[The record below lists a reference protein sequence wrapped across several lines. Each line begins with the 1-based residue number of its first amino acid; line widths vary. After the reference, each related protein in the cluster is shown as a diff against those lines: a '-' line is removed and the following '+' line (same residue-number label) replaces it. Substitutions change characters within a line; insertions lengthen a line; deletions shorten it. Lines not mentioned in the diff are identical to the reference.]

1 MDERIHAQIVAGEI
15 TALTLD
21 TSIFD
26 RAGLAM
32 EAGLL
37 AQLSQFRDSDI
48 RLVIAS
54 TVANEVRRHLAENA
68 EKATG
73 ALQNALRDTG
83 RHQALPAAVQQQVA
97 EAVDAASMETRNRA
111 CQRFDDWVA
120 RVGATVLNEAQFA
133 SIAEV
138 MRRYEA
144 AEPPFGASGNK
155 KHEFPDAVALSTL
168 EGWATTNGTKILA
181 VTQDNDWRRYGA
193 QSRRL
198 VVVDDLADALA
209 GLQRLAEANEVADRF
224 AVSLEDGDPLE
235 LGKELLASLQ
245 RHDGS
250 IEFNVEADSQF
261 SFAEEGVDV
270 AFERIELGDPRDARA
285 NFETV
290 SYGDGEAVIK
300 VVASVTTA
308 IDVHFSFERWD
319 SVDREYMSMGSATIS
334 RTEEIE
340 FEALVTVAIDVP
352 PGEMTIESVEIL
364 PTVHRLN
371 FGEIEPD
378 WMSDP
383 DNYDS
388 REED

>member
-32 EAGLL
+32 ESGLL

-48 RLVIAS
+48 RLVVAS

-68 EKATG
+68 EKAAG
-73 ALQNALRDTG
+73 ALQNALRDAG
-83 RHQALPAAVQQQVA
+83 RHQALPAAVQQQIA
-97 EAVDAASMETRNRA
+97 EAIDAGSMEVRNRA
-111 CQRFDDWVA
+111 RQRFDDWVA
-120 RVGATVLNEAQFA
+120 RAGATVLNEAEFA

-168 EGWATTNGTKILA
+168 EGWAATTGTKILT

-198 VVVDDLADALA
+198 VVIDDLADALA
-209 GLQRLAEANEVADRF
+209 GLQRLAAANEVADRF
-224 AVSLEDGDPLE
+224 AASLEDGDPLE
-235 LGKELLASLQ
+235 LGKELLGALHL
-245 RHDGS
+245 HDGS

-261 SFAEEGVDV
+261 SCAEEGVDV
-270 AFERIELGDPRDARA
+270 TFKRVQLDPRDART

-290 SYGDGEAVIK
+290 SYRDGRAVIK
-300 VVASVTTA
+300 VVASVATE
-308 IDVHFSFERWD
+308 IDAHFSFERWD

-334 RTEEIE
+334 RAEEIE
-340 FEALVTVAIDVP
+340 FEALVTVASDVP
-352 PGEMTIESVEIL
+352 PGGMAIESVEIL
-364 PTVHRLN
+364 PTVHYLR

-388 REED
+388 HEEG

>member
-1 MDERIHAQIVAGEI
+1 
-15 TALTLD
+15 
-21 TSIFD
+21 
-26 RAGLAM
+26 
-32 EAGLL
+32 
-37 AQLSQFRDSDI
+37 
-48 RLVIAS
+48 
-54 TVANEVRRHLAENA
+54 
-68 EKATG
+68 
-73 ALQNALRDTG
+73 
-83 RHQALPAAVQQQVA
+83 
-97 EAVDAASMETRNRA
+97 
-111 CQRFDDWVA
+111 
-120 RVGATVLNEAQFA
+120 
-133 SIAEV
+133 
-138 MRRYEA
+138 
-144 AEPPFGASGNK
+144 
-155 KHEFPDAVALSTL
+155 
-168 EGWATTNGTKILA
+168 
-181 VTQDNDWRRYGA
+181 
-193 QSRRL
+193 
-198 VVVDDLADALA
+198 
-209 GLQRLAEANEVADRF
+209 LAEANEVADRF

>member
-120 RVGATVLNEAQFA
+120 RVGATVLNEAQ
-133 SIAEV
+133 AE
-138 MRRYEA
+138 EA
-144 AEPPFGASGNK
+144 LAAGASFLVSPGLSPGLARWAEALGLPYLPGVATPTEVQEALALGLRLLK
-155 KHEFPDAVALSTL
+155 FFPAEAMGGVRTLKAYAPVFPGVRFVPTGGIGPETL
-168 EGWATTNGTKILA
+168 EAYLA
-181 VTQDNDWRRYGA
+181 LENV
-193 QSRRL
+193 
-198 VVVDDLADALA
+198 LACGGSWLLE
-209 GLQRLAEANEVADRF
+209 G
-224 AVSLEDGDPLE
+224 SLEEVRTKLRG
-235 LGKELLASLQ
+235 LGKLRPQAQ
-245 RHDGS
+245 R
-250 IEFNVEADSQF
+250 
-261 SFAEEGVDV
+261 
-270 AFERIELGDPRDARA
+270 
-285 NFETV
+285 
-290 SYGDGEAVIK
+290 
-300 VVASVTTA
+300 
-308 IDVHFSFERWD
+308 
-319 SVDREYMSMGSATIS
+319 
-334 RTEEIE
+334 
-340 FEALVTVAIDVP
+340 
-352 PGEMTIESVEIL
+352 
-364 PTVHRLN
+364 
-371 FGEIEPD
+371 
-378 WMSDP
+378 
-383 DNYDS
+383 
-388 REED
+388 